1 MRERV
6 SAIVAIILLAFLIG
20 ASYFYAVQSGLKD
33 LKYLPSENS
42 PDYTATKL
50 SLTDFDGAGNPV
62 RRVIADKVIHYSDDR
77 TDADH
82 PRYITLTPNKP
93 QVDASSDRGWTH
105 DAGKTIEFEGN
116 VKILRDPA
124 GSTPAGSTPA
134 LSFETQ
140 KMTAFPDTERFTS
153 DSPVVFHRGSDSTTA
168 SGMDYSY
175 ANGTISLTGRV
186 NTHIASRK

>member
-105 DAGKTIEFEGN
+105 DAGKTIE
-116 VKILRDPA
+116 
-124 GSTPAGSTPA
+124 
-134 LSFETQ
+134 LSL
-140 KMTAFPDTERFTS
+140 
-153 DSPVVFHRGSDSTTA
+153 
-168 SGMDYSY
+168 
-175 ANGTISLTGRV
+175 I
-186 NTHIASRK
+186 HI

>member
-6 SAIVAIILLAFLIG
+6 SAIVAIILLAFL
-20 ASYFYAVQSGLKD
+20 SYFYAVQSGLKD

-82 PRYITLTPNKP
+82 PRYITLTPNK
-93 QVDASSDRGWTH
+93 SS
-105 DAGKTIEFEGN
+105 A
-116 VKILRDPA
+116 A
-124 GSTPAGSTPA
+124 GS
-134 LSFETQ
+134 
-140 KMTAFPDTERFTS
+140 
-153 DSPVVFHRGSDSTTA
+153 
-168 SGMDYSY
+168 
-175 ANGTISLTGRV
+175 
-186 NTHIASRK
+186 

>member
-1 MRERV
+1 M
-6 SAIVAIILLAFLIG
+6 
-20 ASYFYAVQSGLKD
+20 QSGLDGQKRAPRD
-33 LKYLPSENS
+33 IPAGWSSTQL
-42 PDYTATKL
+42 A
-50 SLTDFDGAGNPV
+50 LTVLDGAGNPV

-124 GSTPAGSTPA
+124 GSTPA

-186 NTHIASRK
+186 NTHITSRK

>member
-6 SAIVAIILLAFLIG
+6 SAIVAIILLVFLIG

-50 SLTDFDGAGNPV
+50 SLTDFDGAGNAV

-124 GSTPAGSTPA
+124 GNTPA

-140 KMTAFPDTERFTS
+140 KMTAFPNTERFTS

>member
-1 MRERV
+1 M
-6 SAIVAIILLAFLIG
+6 
-20 ASYFYAVQSGLKD
+20 
-33 LKYLPSENS
+33 
-42 PDYTATKL
+42 
-50 SLTDFDGAGNPV
+50 

-124 GSTPAGSTPA
+124 GSTPA

-153 DSPVVFHRGSDSTTA
+153 DSPVASIVEATARQRAAWTTA
-168 SGMDYSY
+168 TPTALFHLRAASTRTSPH
-175 ANGTISLTGRV
+175 AN
-186 NTHIASRK
+186 N